1 MKLLRL
7 LETRKEC
14 QTLLVW
20 SHRLLE
26 IRTECQKRKRSGVE
40 TKMERPGSLG
50 LLEKVLHSGL
60 ERNIQAE
67 IECGSRIWGKI
78 DPGSIQGGVDEHSQT
93 LERWVLFEKRWN

>member
-1 MKLLRL
+1 VPDTFG
-7 LETRKEC
+7 LESWAFGNKNG
-14 QTLLVW
+14 V
-20 SHRLLE
+20 
-26 IRTECQKRKRSGVE
+26 QKRKRSGVE

-78 DPGSIQGGVDEHSQT
+78 DPGSIQGGVDVHSEVQQFSRYSAMT
-93 LERWVLFEKRWN
+93 VRCN